1 MKKQV
6 RKQIYLLAAIAVFA
20 ACMTG
25 CSSKNESSSDSVATS
40 EITETSLASE
50 VNSSDANVTVDYS
63 KNFNIEYLDN
73 GIKKVTDGDGREL
86 VLVPKKLGEIPE
98 EYSDST
104 VITTPVENAVYMSST
119 QICMLRAAGDD
130 SIWDSVGAVS
140 GDSSN
145 FTGLDDL
152 ISRLDDGKILNV
164 GGMYEAPDYEQIQML
179 NPDVVFVYTGD
190 YGQQDIIEKLDE
202 LGINYAV
209 DNEFME
215 SDYLSRMEWMKF
227 ILSFYNA
234 EDSANEYMKN
244 AEKTFSDIK
253 TSLDGTE
260 SKKVAMFNVYDGV
273 GYGTSETGWSGE
285 LLTDVGGINVFAGTN
300 ESSYT
305 AEALFDCV
313 KDADII
319 IYTTGPSMCS
329 GISAIEDAFPQ
340 IKECAAYENGNI
352 YQTSDSYWTSIDQTD
367 ILAEDL
373 ASIINPDIF
382 GDRELTYYVK
392 AAD

>member
-1 MKKQV
+1 MK
-6 RKQIYLLAAIAVFA
+6 KQIYLLAAIAVFA

-25 CSSKNESSSDSVATS
+25 CSSKSKSSSSIETTKAS
-40 EITETSLASE
+40 ETSAMSE
-50 VNSSDANVTVDYS
+50 NDSSNINVTVDYS
-63 KNFNIEYLDN
+63 KNFNIEYLND

-86 VLVPKKLGEIPE
+86 ILVPKELGEIPE
-98 EYSDST
+98 EYSDSI
-104 VITTPVENAVYMSST
+104 VITTPVENAIYMSST
-119 QICMLRAAGDD
+119 QVCMLRAADD
-130 SIWDSVGAVS
+130 DTIWDSIGAVS
-140 GDSSN
+140 SDSSS
-145 FTGLDDL
+145 FIGLDDL
-152 ISRLDDGKILNV
+152 ISRLDSGKILNV
-164 GGMYEAPDYEQIQML
+164 GGMSEDPDYEQIQML

-227 ILSFYNA
+227 IMSFYNS
-234 EDSANEYMKN
+234 EDVANEYMKN

-253 TSLDGTE
+253 TSLEGTE
-260 SKKVAMFNVYDGV
+260 SKKVAMFNVYDGI
-273 GYGTSETGWSGE
+273 GYGTSETGWSGK

-305 AEALFDCV
+305 VEALFDCV
-313 KDADII
+313 KDADVI
-319 IYTTGPSMCS
+319 IYTTGPSMCN
-329 GISAIEDAFPQ
+329 GMSAIEDAFPQ
-340 IKECAAYENGNI
+340 IKECAAYESGNI

-367 ILAEDL
+367 ILAKDL